1 MCGRTLFMLK
11 TFYKLIDMPVVPEIE
26 RVNLQKNPRLQ
37 IHLIYRMKSYS
48 TRQKECCSPELLLRK
63 ILFHQSLLKKI

>member
-1 MCGRTLFMLK
+1 LFMLK

-26 RVNLQKNPRLQ
+26 RVM
-37 IHLIYRMKSYS
+37 IYRMKSYS

-63 ILFHQSLLKKI
+63 ILFHQSLLKIF